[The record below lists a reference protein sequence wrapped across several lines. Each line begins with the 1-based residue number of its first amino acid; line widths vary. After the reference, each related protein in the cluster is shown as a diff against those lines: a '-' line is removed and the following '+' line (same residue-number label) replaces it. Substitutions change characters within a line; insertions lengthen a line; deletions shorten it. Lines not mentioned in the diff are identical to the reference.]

1 MNKLNMS
8 KHFTIVINA
17 CEQQDW
23 IKKCIESCVTQD
35 YDNYEVI
42 MVDALSTD
50 ETYEIAKEFETNY
63 ENFKVF
69 QNEVRVPQIANI
81 LFLTKESKDKSIIVT
96 VDGDDYLKNDQVLN
110 KLNDIYTDDVWMTY
124 GNFENLQGH
133 KAGWVYKY
141 PDIIIENNLFREYH
155 WLGTHLRT
163 YRKELFMKID
173 VEDFKRNGEWMSTT
187 GDQAFMIP
195 MLEMAGE
202 KSRFIDEPLYVYNDL
217 LESNDSNQNR
227 HKQIEMS
234 SYIRRHKM
242 KYTPLKEL

>member
-1 MNKLNMS
+1 MN
-8 KHFTIVINA
+8 HFTIVINA
-17 CEQQDW
+17 CNQEEW
-23 IKKCIESCVTQD
+23 ISKCIESCITQN
-35 YDNYEVI
+35 YDNYEVL
-42 MVDALSTD
+42 MVDAKSD
-50 ETYEIAKEFETNY
+50 DRTYEIAKEFQEKF

-81 LFLTKESKDKSIIVT
+81 LFLTRKSKDKSIIVT
-96 VDGDDYLKNDQVLN
+96 VDGDDYLKNSEVLN
-110 KLNDIYTDDVWMTY
+110 KLDKIYTDDVWMTY
-124 GNFENLQGH
+124 GNFENFQGQ

-141 PDIIIENNLFREYH
+141 PDFIIENNFFREYD

-173 VEDFKRNGEWMSTT
+173 IDDFKRNGDWMSTT

-195 MLEMAGE
+195 MLEMAGK
-202 KSRFIDEPLYVYNDL
+202 KSYFIDEPLYVYNDL

-234 SYIRRHKM
+234 NYIRTRKK
-242 KYTPLKEL
+242 KYKPLKKL

>member
-1 MNKLNMS
+1 MS

-23 IKKCIESCVTQD
+23 ITKCIESCVTQD

-50 ETYEIAKEFETNY
+50 KTYEIAKEFESKY
-63 ENFKVF
+63 ENFNVF

-81 LFLTKESKDKSIIVT
+81 LFLTKQSKDKSIIVT

-110 KLNDIYTDDVWMTY
+110 KLNDIYTDDIWMTY
-124 GNFENLQGH
+124 GNFETFQGH

-141 PDIIIENNLFREYH
+141 PDMIIENNLFREYD

-163 YRKELFMKID
+163 YRKELLVCSTMILQEIKLWKNIKNFIIFLVYFYLWKKIC
-173 VEDFKRNGEWMSTT
+173 
-187 GDQAFMIP
+187 
-195 MLEMAGE
+195 
-202 KSRFIDEPLYVYNDL
+202 
-217 LESNDSNQNR
+217 
-227 HKQIEMS
+227 QI
-234 SYIRRHKM
+234 
-242 KYTPLKEL
+242 L

>member
-1 MNKLNMS
+1 MN
-8 KHFTIVINA
+8 HFTIVINA
-17 CEQQDW
+17 CNQQDW
-23 IKKCIESCVTQD
+23 ISKCIESCVTQS
-35 YDNYEVI
+35 YQNYEVL
-42 MVDALSTD
+42 MVDAKSD
-50 ETYEIAKEFETNY
+50 DRTYEIAKDFE
-63 ENFKVF
+63 EKFQNFKVF

-110 KLNDIYTDDVWMTY
+110 KLDKIYTDNVWMTY
-124 GNFENLQGH
+124 GNFENFQGY

-141 PDIIIENNLFREYH
+141 PDFIIENNLFREYD

-173 VEDFKRNGEWMSTT
+173 INDFKRNGGWMSTT

-195 MLEMAGE
+195 MLEMAG
-202 KSRFIDEPLYVYNDL
+202 KRSYFIDEPLYVYNDL

-227 HKQIEMS
+227 HKQVEMS
-234 SYIRRHKM
+234 NYIR
-242 KYTPLKEL
+242 KYKKKYKPINKL

>member
-1 MNKLNMS
+1 MS

-23 IKKCIESCVTQD
+23 ITKCIESCVTQD

-50 ETYEIAKEFETNY
+50 KTYEIAKDFESKF

-81 LFLTKESKDKSIIVT
+81 LFLTKQSKDKSIIVT

-110 KLNDIYTDDVWMTY
+110 KLNDIYTDDIWMTY
-124 GNFENLQGH
+124 GNFETFQGH

-141 PDIIIENNLFREYH
+141 PDMIIENNLFREYD

-163 YRKELFMKID
+163 YRKELFMKIN
-173 VEDFKRNGEWMSTT
+173 VEDFKRNGEWMFTT

-195 MLEMAGE
+195 MLEMAGK
-202 KSRFIDEPLYVYNDL
+202 KSLFIDEPLYVYNDL
-217 LESNDSNQNR
+217 LESNDSNKNR

-234 SYIRRHKM
+234 NYIRMYKK
-242 KYTPLKEL
+242 KYTPLKKL